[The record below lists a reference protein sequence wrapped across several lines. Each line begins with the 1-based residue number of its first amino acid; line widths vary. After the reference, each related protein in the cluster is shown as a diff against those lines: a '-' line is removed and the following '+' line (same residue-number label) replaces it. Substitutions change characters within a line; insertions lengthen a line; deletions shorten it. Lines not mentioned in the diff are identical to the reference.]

1 MRPPAAT
8 TSVALHAAALLG
20 LLFLYRADLVP
31 LRPRPDPFHYVVV
44 AYAPPRLV
52 RPAGG
57 GQREI
62 RPASKGRLPPRPTR
76 RFYLPPMAHIL
87 NEHPLLTVQQAILL
101 DTDVPDIA
109 SDRVGNPF
117 ALDALLSGGR
127 GGPGGI
133 GEGGCCGV
141 GNQNGSR
148 VGGAM
153 PEPGPV
159 KPKQIRPPV
168 LIYKIEPDYSDEA
181 RKAKVQGVVVI
192 AAEIDSG
199 GRTRNIRVM
208 RPLGLGL
215 DERAIAAAALWRF
228 RPATADGQ
236 PVASAVTIEVSFRLL

>member
-1 MRPPAAT
+1 MRPSAAT
-8 TSVALHAAALLG
+8 TSAALHAAAVIG
-20 LLFLYRADLVP
+20 LLFLYRADLVS
-31 LRPRPDPFHYVVV
+31 LHPRPDSSPYTVV
-44 AYAPPRLV
+44 AYAPPRLM

-57 GQREI
+57 GQRET
-62 RPASKGRLPPRPTR
+62 RPASKGRLPPRATR

-101 DTDVPDIA
+101 DTDLPDIA
-109 SDRVGNPF
+109 SDRIGNPF

-148 VGGAM
+148 AGGTT
-153 PEPGPV
+153 PQPSPV
-159 KPKQIRPPV
+159 KTKQTHPPV
-168 LIYKIEPDYSDEA
+168 LIYKIEPEYSDEA

-192 AAEIDSG
+192 AAEIDAG

-236 PVASAVTIEVSFRLL
+236 PVASTITIEVNFRLL